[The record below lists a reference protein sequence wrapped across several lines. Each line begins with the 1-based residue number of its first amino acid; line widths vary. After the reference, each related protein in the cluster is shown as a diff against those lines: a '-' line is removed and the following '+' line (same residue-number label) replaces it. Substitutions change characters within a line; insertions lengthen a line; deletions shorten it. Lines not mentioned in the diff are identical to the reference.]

1 MEKNSIFS
9 CRRNGRS
16 FLYLLIACVTMF
28 ASCYNDDDLKNSI
41 SSLEDR
47 VANLESSLKSVQ
59 SDIAT
64 LNTLLDGNKQ
74 IKSVVKDE
82 ESGNYTITF
91 SDDTTVTIQGI
102 NESADVPNI
111 TVIKEENGI
120 YYWGI
125 ETNGKA
131 EYLKNSKGEKMPVT
145 GSAPYIRINSETY
158 EWEISTDN
166 ENWTGTGV
174 IASDK
179 SNACSLFSSIEDK
192 GDYVIITLRS
202 GVTLEVAKVQ
212 DLKCMILCG
221 KLYFEAGKTQSVA
234 LEMNGISQYII
245 TKPDGWKVSIAD
257 NKLNITAP
265 ATDEA
270 APTTKAYIVEA
281 EEKGK
286 VAILAVATNGKSVI
300 SEIPVEIGTA
310 PMTISANNENRT
322 VSTTHAT
329 GTYGCYLGVM
339 KSSEYSADN
348 VVKLLSDETVKAKYQ
363 KRSALQDETL
373 ERLLSIEGSTM
384 EDGTTYMIWAMPVGS
399 TSEIVADNVIATS
412 IQSPG
417 IVELA
422 SSDITFESANLT
434 ITMKGCNKYVC
445 GVLKSSAFNASQ
457 LIASLNQ
464 DGINDYVTK
473 TSDYNGGLDK
483 LDTWAVSKIVAG
495 TKYTA
500 WAIPVSTTYEEKR
513 LKQIEIEIPAIT
525 FDGTATISIGDIIAD
540 FSSVKADITPGT
552 DCYKFY
558 YNYFSKDLLD
568 TKYTTDEAIRDYLLQ
583 SGASSKTVATCSK
596 TYMNP
601 GDKGSIC
608 AIAIG
613 KDGKAGSLVK
623 KEANVKEVVYN
634 NISLSIATTAAP
646 TSLSYKI
653 TASNGT
659 PTAYRYLNLT
669 DDDLKGY
676 AYGNDEKKVE
686 NALVTKSGRV
696 TEIAIA
702 DLSEGTLKIENL
714 PIETQYNFFVMAA
727 DAEGNVSKMFKAT
740 KEESITKFPVFLDE
754 EVCNAATYPTVTVT
768 TWGDEVVGPASTY
781 KRITYSI
788 SMPENCKE
796 YYVYNN
802 NTPLSGMYD
811 AQARKVLQRGTK
823 YTAITSNKTTTIVK
837 DAKKYFYIMWIDKE
851 NNYYRVKKTEINYTN
866 DSTTPAN
873 L

>member
-1 MEKNSIFS
+1 MEKKSIFS

-16 FLYLLIACVTMF
+16 ILYLLIACVTMF

-64 LNTLLDGNKQ
+64 LNTLLEGNKQ

-102 NESADVPNI
+102 NENADVPNI

-179 SNACSLFSSIEDK
+179 SDACSLFSSIEDK
-192 GDYVIITLRS
+192 GNYVIITLRS

-221 KLYFEAGKTQSVA
+221 KLYFEAGKTQTVA

-322 VSTTHAT
+322 VSTTYAT
-329 GTYGCYLGVM
+329 GTQGCYLGVM

-348 VVKLLSDETVKAKYQ
+348 VVKLLSDETVMAKYQ
-363 KRSALQDETL
+363 KRSTLQDEPL

-384 EDGTTYMIWAMPVGS
+384 EDGTTYMIWAMPVGRS
-399 TSEIVADNVIATS
+399 SEIVADNIIATS

-417 IVELA
+417 TVELA
-422 SSDITFESANLT
+422 SSDITFEGATLT
-434 ITMKGCNKYVC
+434 IRMKGCNKYVC

-596 TYMNP
+596 TYMSP

-623 KEANVKEVVYN
+623 KEANVKEVAYN
-634 NISLSIATTAAP
+634 SISLSIATTADI

-669 DDDLKGY
+669 DSDLKNL
-676 AYGNDEKKVE
+676 YGNDEKKVE
-686 NALVTKSGRV
+686 NALATKSGKV

-714 PIETQYNFFVMAA
+714 PIETQYNFFVIAV

-740 KEESITKFPVFLDE
+740 KEESKTKSLPKFLSE
-754 EVCNAATYPTVTVT
+754 EQCNAATYPTVTVT
-768 TWGDEVVGPASTY
+768 TWGEEVVGSASTY
-781 KRITYSI
+781 KKITYSI

-796 YYVYNN
+796 YYVLNN
-802 NTPLSGMYD
+802 STQLSGAYKEQ
-811 AQARKVLQRGTK
+811 AQTVLQKGKK
-823 YTAITSNKTTTIVK
+823 YTAITSNITTTIVK
-837 DAKKYFYIMWIDKE
+837 DAKKYFYIWWIDKN
-851 NNYYRVKKTEINYTN
+851 NNYYRVKETVINYTD
-866 DSTTPAN
+866 DSTTPTN
-873 L
+873 

>member
-1 MEKNSIFS
+1 MEKKSIFS

-16 FLYLLIACVTMF
+16 ILYLLIACVTMF

-64 LNTLLDGNKQ
+64 LNTLLEGNKQ

-102 NESADVPNI
+102 NENADVPNI
-111 TVIKEENGI
+111 TVIKEESGI

-166 ENWTGTGV
+166 KNWTGTGV

-179 SNACSLFSSIEDK
+179 SDACSLFSSIEDK

-202 GVTLEVAKVQ
+202 GVMLEVAKVQ

-221 KLYFEAGKTQSVA
+221 KLYFEAGKTQTVA

-245 TKPDGWKVSIAD
+245 TKPNGWKVSIED
-257 NKLNITAP
+257 NKLSITAP

-270 APTTKAYIVEA
+270 APATKAYIAEA
-281 EEKGK
+281 EDKGK

-322 VSTTHAT
+322 VSTTYAT
-329 GTYGCYLGVM
+329 GTLGCYLGVM
-339 KSSEYSADN
+339 KSSEYSAAN
-348 VVKLLSDETVKAKYQ
+348 VVKLLSDKTVKTKYQ
-363 KRSALQDETL
+363 KRSVLHDETL
-373 ERLLSIEGSTM
+373 EKLLNIEGSTM
-384 EDGTTYMIWAMPVGS
+384 EDGTTYMIWAIPANGGD
-399 TSEIVADNVIATS
+399 TEIVADNVIATS

-417 IVELA
+417 TVELA
-422 SSDITFESANLT
+422 SSDITFEGATLT

-445 GVLKSSAFNASQ
+445 EVLKSSAFDAAQ
-457 LIASLNQ
+457 IITTLNESGTS
-464 DGINDYVTK
+464 DFTTK
-473 TSDYNGGLDK
+473 TAEYTGGLDA
-483 LDTWAVSKIVAG
+483 LRDWGNIKIVAG

-500 WAIPVSTTYEEKR
+500 WAIPVGTPYEETR
-513 LKQIEIEIPAIT
+513 LKKIEIEIPAIT
-525 FDGTATISIGDIIAD
+525 FDGTATISIGDITAD

-558 YNYFSKDLLD
+558 YTYLSKDLLD

-583 SGASSKTVATCSK
+583 SGNSSKTVATCSK
-596 TYMNP
+596 TNMSP

-623 KEANVKEVVYN
+623 KEANAKEVVYN
-634 NISLSIATTAAP
+634 NISLSIATTAAA

-669 DDDLKGY
+669 DSELSGY

-686 NALVTKSGRV
+686 NALVTKSGKV

-702 DLSEGTLKIENL
+702 DLSEGTLNIENL
-714 PIETQYNFFVMAA
+714 PIKTQYNFFVMAV

-740 KEESITKFPVFLDE
+740 KEESITKFPEFLDE
-754 EVCNAATYPTVTVT
+754 EVCNAANYPTVTVT
-768 TWGDEVVGPASTY
+768 KWGDEVVGPASTY
-781 KRITYSI
+781 KKITYSI

-796 YYVYNN
+796 YYVLNN
-802 NTPLSGMYD
+802 STQLSGAWKEN
-811 AQARKVLQRGTK
+811 AQTVLQRGAP
-823 YTAITSNKTTTIVK
+823 YTATVSNKTTTIVK
-837 DAKKYFYIMWIDKE
+837 DAKKYFYILWIDKN
-851 NNYYRVKKTEINYTN
+851 NNYYRVKETVINYTDN
-866 DSTTPAN
+866 STTSAN
-873 L
+873 

>member
-1 MEKNSIFS
+1 MEKKSIFS

-16 FLYLLIACVTMF
+16 ILYLLIACVTMF

-102 NESADVPNI
+102 NENADVPNI
-111 TVIKEENGI
+111 TVIKEESGI

-179 SNACSLFSSIEDK
+179 SDACSLFSSIEDK

-202 GVTLEVAKVQ
+202 GVMLEVAKVQ

-221 KLYFEAGKTQSVA
+221 KLYFEAGKTQTVA

-245 TKPDGWKVSIAD
+245 TKPNGWKVSIED
-257 NKLNITAP
+257 NKLSITAP

-310 PMTISANNENRT
+310 PMTISTNNENRT
-322 VSTTHAT
+322 VSTTYAT

-348 VVKLLSDETVKAKYQ
+348 VVKLLSDETIMAKYQ
-363 KRSALQDETL
+363 KRIALQDEPL
-373 ERLLSIEGSTM
+373 EKLLSIEGSTM
-384 EDGTTYMIWAMPVGS
+384 EDGTTYMIWAMPVGR

-417 IVELA
+417 TVELA
-422 SSDITFESANLT
+422 SSDITFEGATLT

-445 GVLKSSAFNASQ
+445 EVLKSSAFDATQ
-457 LIASLNQ
+457 IITTLNEYGTS
-464 DGINDYVTK
+464 DFTTK
-473 TSDYNGGLDK
+473 TAEYTGGLDA
-483 LDTWAVSKIVAG
+483 LRDWGNIKIVAG

-500 WAIPVSTTYEEKR
+500 WAIPVGTPYEETR
-513 LKQIEIEIPAIT
+513 LKKIEIEIPAIT
-525 FDGTATISIGDIIAD
+525 FDGTATISIGDITAD

-558 YNYFSKDLLD
+558 YTYLSKDLLD

-583 SGASSKTVATCSK
+583 SGNSSKTVATCSK
-596 TYMNP
+596 TNMSP

-613 KDGKAGSLVK
+613 KDGKAGNLVK
-623 KEANVKEVVYN
+623 KEANVKEVAYN
-634 NISLSIATTAAP
+634 NISLSIATTADF

-669 DDDLKGY
+669 DSDLKNV
-676 AYGNDEKKVE
+676 YGNDEKKVE
-686 NALVTKSGRV
+686 NALATKSGKV
-696 TEIAIA
+696 KEIAIA
-702 DLSEGTLKIENL
+702 DLSEGTLNIENL
-714 PIETQYNFFVMAA
+714 PIETQYNFFVMAV
-727 DAEGNVSKMFKAT
+727 DAEDNVSKMFKAT
-740 KEESITKFPVFLDE
+740 KEESITKFPEFLDE

-768 TWGDEVVGPASTY
+768 KWGEEVVGSANTY

-796 YYVYNN
+796 YYVLNDN
-802 NTPLSGMYD
+802 KPLSGIWD
-811 AQARKVLQRGTK
+811 EQARTVLKRPK
-823 YTAITSNKTTTIVK
+823 NTAITSNKTTTIYK
-837 DAKKYFYIMWIDKE
+837 EGKKYFYILWIDKS
-851 NNYYRVKKTEINYTN
+851 NNYYRVKE
-866 DSTTPAN
+866 TTFDYQ
-873 L
+873 

>member
-1 MEKNSIFS
+1 MEKKSIFS

-16 FLYLLIACVTMF
+16 ILYLLIACVTMF

-64 LNTLLDGNKQ
+64 LNTLLEGNKQ

-102 NESADVPNI
+102 NENADVPNI

-179 SNACSLFSSIEDK
+179 SDACSLFSSIEDK

-221 KLYFEAGKTQSVA
+221 KLYFEAGKTQTVA

-257 NKLNITAP
+257 NKLTITAP

-270 APTTKAYIVEA
+270 APATKAYIAEA

-322 VSTTHAT
+322 VSTTYAT
-329 GTYGCYLGVM
+329 GTLGCYLGVM
-339 KSSEYSADN
+339 KSSEYSAAN
-348 VVKLLSDETVKAKYQ
+348 VVKLLSDKTVKTKYQ
-363 KRSALQDETL
+363 KRGVLHDETL
-373 ERLLSIEGSTM
+373 EKLLNIEGSTM
-384 EDGTTYMIWAMPVGS
+384 EDGTTYMIWAIPANGED
-399 TSEIVADNVIATS
+399 TEIVADNVIATS

-422 SSDITFESANLT
+422 SSDITFEGATLT

-445 GVLKSSAFNASQ
+445 GVLKSSAFDATQ
-457 LIASLNQ
+457 LITSLNT
-464 DGINDYVTK
+464 DGTSGYITK
-473 TSDYNGGLDK
+473 TTEYNGGLDK
-483 LDTWAVSKIVAG
+483 LDWSMSKIVAG
-495 TKYTA
+495 TKYTV
-500 WAIPVSTTYEEKR
+500 WAIPVSATYEETR
-513 LKQIEIEIPAIT
+513 LKKIEIEIPAIT
-525 FDGTATISIGDIIAD
+525 FDGTEPLASEILSLT
-540 FSSVKADITPGT
+540 SVA
-552 DCYKFY
+552 
-558 YNYFSKDLLD
+558 
-568 TKYTTDEAIRDYLLQ
+568 
-583 SGASSKTVATCSK
+583 
-596 TYMNP
+596 
-601 GDKGSIC
+601 
-608 AIAIG
+608 
-613 KDGKAGSLVK
+613 
-623 KEANVKEVVYN
+623 
-634 NISLSIATTAAP
+634 
-646 TSLSYKI
+646 
-653 TASNGT
+653 
-659 PTAYRYLNLT
+659 
-669 DDDLKGY
+669 
-676 AYGNDEKKVE
+676 
-686 NALVTKSGRV
+686 
-696 TEIAIA
+696 
-702 DLSEGTLKIENL
+702 
-714 PIETQYNFFVMAA
+714 
-727 DAEGNVSKMFKAT
+727 
-740 KEESITKFPVFLDE
+740 
-754 EVCNAATYPTVTVT
+754 
-768 TWGDEVVGPASTY
+768 
-781 KRITYSI
+781 
-788 SMPENCKE
+788 
-796 YYVYNN
+796 
-802 NTPLSGMYD
+802 
-811 AQARKVLQRGTK
+811 
-823 YTAITSNKTTTIVK
+823 
-837 DAKKYFYIMWIDKE
+837 
-851 NNYYRVKKTEINYTN
+851 
-866 DSTTPAN
+866 
-873 L
+873 

>member
-1 MEKNSIFS
+1 MEKKSIFS

-16 FLYLLIACVTMF
+16 ILYLLIACVTMF

-102 NESADVPNI
+102 NENADVPNI
-111 TVIKEENGI
+111 TVIKEESGI

-179 SNACSLFSSIEDK
+179 SDACSLFSSIEDK

-202 GVTLEVAKVQ
+202 GVMLEVAKVQ

-221 KLYFEAGKTQSVA
+221 KLYFEAGKTQTVA

-245 TKPDGWKVSIAD
+245 TKPNGWKVSIED
-257 NKLNITAP
+257 NKLSITAP

-310 PMTISANNENRT
+310 PMTISTNNENRT
-322 VSTTHAT
+322 VSTTYAT

-348 VVKLLSDETVKAKYQ
+348 VVKLLSDETIMAKYQ
-363 KRSALQDETL
+363 KRIALQDEPL
-373 ERLLSIEGSTM
+373 EKLLSIEGSTM
-384 EDGTTYMIWAMPVGS
+384 EDGTTYMIWAMPVGR

-417 IVELA
+417 TVELA
-422 SSDITFESANLT
+422 SSDITFEGATLT

-445 GVLKSSAFNASQ
+445 EVLKSSAFDATQ
-457 LIASLNQ
+457 IITTLNEYGTS
-464 DGINDYVTK
+464 DFTTK
-473 TSDYNGGLDK
+473 TAEYTGGLDA
-483 LDTWAVSKIVAG
+483 LRDWGNIKIVAG

-500 WAIPVSTTYEEKR
+500 WAIPVGTPYEETR
-513 LKQIEIEIPAIT
+513 LKKIEIEIPAIT
-525 FDGTATISIGDIIAD
+525 FDGTATISIGDITAD

-558 YNYFSKDLLD
+558 YTYLSKDLLD

-583 SGASSKTVATCSK
+583 SGNSSKTVATCSK
-596 TYMNP
+596 TNMSP

-613 KDGKAGSLVK
+613 KDGKAGNLVK
-623 KEANVKEVVYN
+623 KEANVKEVAYN
-634 NISLSIATTAAP
+634 NISLSIATTADF

-669 DDDLKGY
+669 DSDLKNV
-676 AYGNDEKKVE
+676 YGNDEKKVE
-686 NALVTKSGRV
+686 NALATKSGKV
-696 TEIAIA
+696 KEIAIA
-702 DLSEGTLKIENL
+702 DLSEGTLNIENL
-714 PIETQYNFFVMAA
+714 PIETQYNFFVMAV
-727 DAEGNVSKMFKAT
+727 DAEDNVSKMFKAT
-740 KEESITKFPVFLDE
+740 KEESITKFPEFLDE

-768 TWGDEVVGPASTY
+768 KWGEEVVGSANTY

-796 YYVYNN
+796 YYVLNDN
-802 NTPLSGMYD
+802 KPLSGIWD
-811 AQARKVLQRGTK
+811 EQARTVLK
-823 YTAITSNKTTTIVK
+823 SPKNTAITSNKTTTIYK
-837 DAKKYFYIMWIDKE
+837 EGKKYFYILWIDKS
-851 NNYYRVKKTEINYTN
+851 NNYYRVKE
-866 DSTTPAN
+866 TTFDYQ
-873 L
+873 

>member
-1 MEKNSIFS
+1 MEKKSIFS

-16 FLYLLIACVTMF
+16 ILYLLIACVTMF

-64 LNTLLDGNKQ
+64 LNTLLEGNKQ

-102 NESADVPNI
+102 NENADVPNI

-179 SNACSLFSSIEDK
+179 SDACSLFSSIEDK
-192 GDYVIITLRS
+192 GNYVIITLRS

-221 KLYFEAGKTQSVA
+221 KLYFEAGKTQTVA

-265 ATDEA
+265 ATDGTT
-270 APTTKAYIVEA
+270 PTTKAYIVEA

-384 EDGTTYMIWAMPVGS
+384 EDGTTYMIWAMPVGRS
-399 TSEIVADNVIATS
+399 SEIVADNVIATS

-434 ITMKGCNKYVC
+434 ITMKGCNEYVC

-540 FSSVKADITPGT
+540 FSSIKADITPGT

-623 KEANVKEVVYN
+623 KEANVKEVAYN
-634 NISLSIATTAAP
+634 SISLSIATTADI

-653 TASNGT
+653 TASNET

-669 DDDLKGY
+669 DSDLKNL
-676 AYGNDEKKVE
+676 YGNDEEKVE
-686 NALVTKSGRV
+686 NALVTKSGKV

-714 PIETQYNFFVMAA
+714 PIETQYNFFVMAV

-740 KEESITKFPVFLDE
+740 KEESKTKSLPKFLSE
-754 EVCNAATYPTVTVT
+754 EQCNAATYPTVTVT
-768 TWGDEVVGPASTY
+768 TWGEEVVGSASTY

-796 YYVYNN
+796 YYVLNN
-802 NTPLSGMYD
+802 STQLSGAYKEQ
-811 AQARKVLQRGTK
+811 AQTVLQKGKK
-823 YTAITSNKTTTIVK
+823 YTAITSNITTIIVK
-837 DAKKYFYIMWIDKE
+837 DAKKYFYIWWIDKD
-851 NNYYRVKKTEINYTN
+851 NNYYRVKETVINYTDDN
-866 DSTTPAN
+866 TTPSN
-873 L
+873 

>member
-1 MEKNSIFS
+1 MEKKSIFS

-16 FLYLLIACVTMF
+16 ILYLLIACVTMF

-64 LNTLLDGNKQ
+64 LNTLLEGNKQ

-102 NESADVPNI
+102 NENADVPNI

-179 SNACSLFSSIEDK
+179 SDACSLFSSIEDK

-202 GVTLEVAKVQ
+202 GVMLEVAKVQ
-212 DLKCMILCG
+212 DLKCLILSG
-221 KLYFEAGKTQSVA
+221 KLYFTAGSTQSVA

-245 TKPDGWKVSIAD
+245 TKPNGWKVSIE
-257 NKLNITAP
+257 NNELSITAP

-270 APTTKAYIVEA
+270 APATKAYIAEA

-322 VSTTHAT
+322 VSTTYAT
-329 GTYGCYLGVM
+329 GTLGCYLGVM
-339 KSSEYSADN
+339 KSSEYSAAN
-348 VVKLLSDETVKAKYQ
+348 VVKLLSDKTVKTKYQ
-363 KRSALQDETL
+363 KKFVLKNETL
-373 ERLLSIEGSTM
+373 EKLLSIEGSTM
-384 EDGTTYMIWAMPVGS
+384 EDGTTYMIWAIPANGED
-399 TSEIVADNVIATS
+399 TEIVADNIIATS

-417 IVELA
+417 TVELA
-422 SSDITFESANLT
+422 SSDITFEGATLT

-445 GVLKSSAFNASQ
+445 GVLKSSAFDATQ
-457 LIASLNQ
+457 LITSLNA
-464 DGINDYVTK
+464 DGTSDYITK
-473 TSDYNGGLDK
+473 TTEYNGGLDK
-483 LDTWAVSKIVAG
+483 LDWSMSKIVAG

-500 WAIPVSTTYEEKR
+500 WAIPVGTPYEETR

-583 SGASSKTVATCSK
+583 NGASSKTVATCSK
-596 TYMNP
+596 TYMSP

-623 KEANVKEVVYN
+623 KEANVKEVAYN
-634 NISLSIATTAAP
+634 SISLSIATTADL

-669 DDDLKGY
+669 DSELGGY
-676 AYGNDEKKVE
+676 TYDNDEKKVE
-686 NALVTKSGRV
+686 NALVTKSSKV

-702 DLSEGTLKIENL
+702 DLSEGTLNIENL
-714 PIETQYNFFVMAA
+714 SMETQYNFFVMAV

-740 KEESITKFPVFLDE
+740 KEESKTKFPKFLDE
-754 EVCNAATYPTVTVT
+754 EVCNTATYPTVTVT
-768 TWGDEVVGPASTY
+768 KWGDEVVGPASTY

-796 YYVYNN
+796 YYVYNY
-802 NTPLSGMYD
+802 NTQLSG
-811 AQARKVLQRGTK
+811 AWKEKAKTVLQEQYK
-823 YTAITSNKTTTIVK
+823 YTQAINSKTTTIVK
-837 DAKKYFYIMWIDKE
+837 DAKKYFYILWIDKD
-851 NNYYRVKKTEINYTN
+851 NNYYRVKETVINYTD
-866 DSTTPAN
+866 DSTTPSN
-873 L
+873 

>member
-1 MEKNSIFS
+1 MEKKSIFS

-16 FLYLLIACVTMF
+16 ILYLLIACVTMF

-64 LNTLLDGNKQ
+64 LNTLLEGNKQ

-102 NESADVPNI
+102 NENADVPNI

-179 SNACSLFSSIEDK
+179 SDACSLFSSIEDK
-192 GDYVIITLRS
+192 GNYVIITLRS

-221 KLYFEAGKTQSVA
+221 KLYFEAGKTQTVA

-322 VSTTHAT
+322 VSTTYAT
-329 GTYGCYLGVM
+329 GTQGCYLGVM

-348 VVKLLSDETVKAKYQ
+348 VVKLLSDETVMAKYQ
-363 KRSALQDETL
+363 KRSTLQDEPL

-384 EDGTTYMIWAMPVGS
+384 EDGTTYMIWAMPVGRS
-399 TSEIVADNVIATS
+399 SEIVADNIIATS

-417 IVELA
+417 TVELA
-422 SSDITFESANLT
+422 SSDITFESATLT

-445 GVLKSSAFNASQ
+445 GVLKSSAFDAAQ
-457 LIASLNQ
+457 LITSLNT
-464 DGINDYVTK
+464 DGTSDYITK
-473 TSDYNGGLDK
+473 TTEYNGGLDK
-483 LDTWAVSKIVAG
+483 LDWSMSKIVAG

-500 WAIPVSTTYEEKR
+500 WAIPVSATYEETR
-513 LKQIEIEIPAIT
+513 LKKIEIEIPAIT
-525 FDGTATISIGDIIAD
+525 FDGTATISIGDITAD

-634 NISLSIATTAAP
+634 SISLSIATTADI

-669 DDDLKGY
+669 DSELGGY
-676 AYGNDEKKVE
+676 TYDNDEKKVE
-686 NALVTKSGRV
+686 NALVTKSSKV

-702 DLSEGTLKIENL
+702 DLSEGTLNIENL
-714 PIETQYNFFVMAA
+714 SMETQYNFFVMAV

-740 KEESITKFPVFLDE
+740 KEESITKFPVFLKE
-754 EVCNAATYPTVTVT
+754 EQCDAATYPTVTVT
-768 TWGDEVVGPASTY
+768 KWGEEVSGSASTY
-781 KRITYSI
+781 KKITYSI

-796 YYVYNN
+796 YYVLNS
-802 NTPLSGMYD
+802 NTQLSG
-811 AQARKVLQRGTK
+811 AWKENAKTVLQRGIK

-837 DAKKYFYIMWIDKE
+837 DAKKYFYIWWIDKD
-851 NNYYRVKKTEINYTN
+851 NNYYRVKETVINYTD
-866 DSTTPAN
+866 DSTTPSN
-873 L
+873 